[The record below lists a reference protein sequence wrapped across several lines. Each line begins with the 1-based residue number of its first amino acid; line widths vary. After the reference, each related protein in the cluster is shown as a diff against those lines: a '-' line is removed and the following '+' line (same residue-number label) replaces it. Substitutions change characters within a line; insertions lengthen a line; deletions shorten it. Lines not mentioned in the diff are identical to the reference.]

1 MKSQISDWQ
10 KVGGAV
16 GSGQFGVAFR
26 CQRKLELKGFE
37 IVTSG
42 LLKVLKSDQTG
53 YWSTEDFSSFLAE
66 LNALAKIE
74 SRFVARLI
82 DAGFDQ
88 EQMWLVTEFVSGFNL
103 EKRLEDTGKLELS
116 EWLVLADNSLRGL
129 NAIHAANFVHLDLKP
144 SNIMFGT
151 NDESYV
157 IVDLGI
163 SKFQRKISP
172 VDSQLIGAYFYM
184 PPEGFEQSYNA
195 ASDIFTLGTTLHQ
208 SLFGFNIWQQ
218 IARSAGTNFSSPQDA
233 ARWAVNQPI
242 PSDML
247 GSHPIEKLLR
257 KMLDSNPNHRPSAR
271 ICRKEIE
278 LVFNLASQDWINSI
292 KAKSQ
297 NEGMQQA
304 HIAAFETWNLFESRV
319 QQILTEKGLVVF
331 KLDIQ
336 VDTQPDIKFS
346 VQAHAGK
353 PYLVCSRAS
362 NLRNFLG
369 LGWEVV
375 SEREMYFA
383 LNNIEPKFVARAVR
397 QALESGYGLDL
408 TEMQMA

>member
-1 MKSQISDWQ
+1 MKSRISDWEI
-10 KVGGAV
+10 VGDAV
-16 GSGQFGVAFR
+16 GSGQFGTAYR
-26 CQRKLELKGFE
+26 CQRKLELGNTD
-37 IVTSG
+37 IITSG
-42 LLKVLKSDQTG
+42 LLKIMKSEHKG
-53 YWSTEDFSSFLAE
+53 FWSTEDFSSFLAE
-66 LNALAKIE
+66 LNALASIE

-82 DAGFDQ
+82 DAGFNQ
-88 EQMWLVTEFVSGFNL
+88 EQMWLVTEYVSGFTL
-103 EKRLEDTGKLELS
+103 EKILRETGKLELS

-129 NAIHAANFVHLDLKP
+129 NAIHEAKFVHLDLKP

-151 NDESYV
+151 TDESYV

-184 PPEGFEQSYNA
+184 PPEGFEQSYSA

-218 IARSAGTNFSSPQDA
+218 VARSRGTNFNSQMDA
-233 ARWAVNQPI
+233 ARWSVNQPI
-242 PSDML
+242 PPDML

-271 ICRKEIE
+271 ICRREIE
-278 LVFNLASQDWINSI
+278 HVFNLASSDWISEI
-292 KAKSQ
+292 KAKGLNPGGQ
-297 NEGMQQA
+297 HE
-304 HIAAFETWNLFESRV
+304 HIAVFETWNLFESRV
-319 QQILTEKGLVVF
+319 HQLLADKGLAVF

-346 VQAHAGK
+346 VKTHEGK
-353 PYLVCSRAS
+353 SYLVCSRAP
-362 NLRNFLG
+362 NLRNFIG

-375 SEREMYFA
+375 SEREMYFR
-383 LNNIEPKFVARAVR
+383 LDSPDPKFVARTVR

-408 TEMQMA
+408 DEMQVA